1 MTDACCCT
9 ATATLRGR
17 ALLRCHRTAGHETI
31 PDATAP
37 ERDWHYDL
45 YQDAD
50 WQNLPD
56 EGYTIVEYRT
66 VGSDAR

>member
-1 MTDACCCT
+1 MTDTCT

-17 ALLRCHRTAGHETI
+17 MLLACHREAGHETI

-45 YQDAD
+45 HLDAD
-50 WQNLPD
+50 WQTLP

-66 VGSDAR
+66 VGSDR